1 MVVSKHQKWGIPKTC
16 PFDNDMMIN
25 YEILGYTIFRETRR
39 KSNLEGDLASW
50 VGHWLGYTMGIPD
63 LWGGGAGT
71 AESRGRRRPSHEVTK
86 SRWGEPIMVMW
97 RSNTHWVF
105 FFRWVLNMVKHLGF
119 WSQIL
124 THGPEWNYISVASL
138 GQRTIKNHKAMW
150 LENWG
155 SKNTFTWSFPE
166 VFTSMVA
173 PQALKECETLQVG
186 VPCYNFYHLTRWVL
200 RVTAGCIVSRCI

>member
-105 FFRWVLNMVKHLGF
+105 FQMSIEHGQTSWVLVPNLDPWARMKLYKCCILG
-119 WSQIL
+119 S
-124 THGPEWNYISVASL
+124 
-138 GQRTIKNHKAMW
+138 KNHK
-150 LENWG
+150 E
-155 SKNTFTWSFPE
+155 P
-166 VFTSMVA
+166 
-173 PQALKECETLQVG
+173 
-186 VPCYNFYHLTRWVL
+186 
-200 RVTAGCIVSRCI
+200 